1 MRTLLQ
7 LAVLAWV
14 SPHQAQTVWAVTE
27 LAAPYRAARLH
38 SLAVLTAQCCVC
50 TALAAIFTGDG
61 PLAYAVGAVL
71 GVGGLGLLATVER
84 VTGGG

>member
-1 MRTLLQ
+1 MRPLLQ

-14 SPHQAQTVWAVTE
+14 SPHQAQTVWAVAE

-50 TALAAIFTGDG
+50 VALVAIFTGHG
-61 PLAYAVGAVL
+61 PLAYAVGAAL
-71 GVGGLGLLATVER
+71 GVGGLWLLATIER